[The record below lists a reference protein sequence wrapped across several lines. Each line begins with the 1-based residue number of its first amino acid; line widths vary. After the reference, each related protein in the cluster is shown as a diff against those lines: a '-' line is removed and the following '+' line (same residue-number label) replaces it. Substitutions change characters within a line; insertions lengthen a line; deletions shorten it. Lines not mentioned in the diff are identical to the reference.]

1 MRSALK
7 LVFVCFLVF
16 MATLSCGRINDS
28 KQGFARLTQSGQSYE
43 SAPAARGAFQS
54 RIYPLTGLAEG
65 PSITPWHQ
73 PLEVIAP
80 ASISNRSPSNLY
92 VVLSGNGSCPKGY
105 PSRVAPGLQENE
117 LFMAF
122 NRWIYSG
129 GVLTAND
136 RVIYA
141 CYEWQSPQMK
151 FYDLKAERRMLPI
164 LETQIPELVV
174 TRMQGFGKIFIVG
187 HSHAGW
193 LAMKLASSQLLLTR
207 TTVPI
212 FLASID
218 PVSRVTCQRLR
229 EPGCREAPR
238 DFTSAELHS
247 LNTRT
252 SWINL
257 FHQPAVILG
266 SGPMAA
272 AHRNYRVNAN
282 HVAMQTDATVWHYVR
297 QFFQSNR

>member
-1 MRSALK
+1 MTGTMKLLYLSVFIAIFGSRCGQLEHTNPRQVLK
-7 LVFVCFLVF
+7 AQSSDFDF
-16 MATLSCGRINDS
+16 GS
-28 KQGFARLTQSGQSYE
+28 KKS
-43 SAPAARGAFQS
+43 AFQS
-54 RIYPLTGLAEG
+54 KIYPVTGDLQP
-65 PSITPWHQ
+65 PSITTWTQ
-73 PLEVIAP
+73 PLVAAAP
-80 ASISNRSPSNLY
+80 ANLF
-92 VVLSGNGSCPKGY
+92 VVLSGNGSCPKGS

-122 NRWIYSG
+122 NQWIYSG

-174 TRMQGFGKIFIVG
+174 GRMQGFSKIFIVG

-193 LAMKLASSQLLLTR
+193 LAMKLAASPLLLSSA
-207 TTVPI
+207 TVPM

-229 EPGCREAPR
+229 EQGCREAPR
-238 DFTSAELHS
+238 DFTAVELQN

-252 SWINL
+252 RWINL
-257 FHQPAVILG
+257 YHQPAVILG
-266 SGPMAA
+266 SGPIAY
-272 AHRNYRVNAN
+272 AHQNIRVNAN
-282 HVAMQTDATVWHYVR
+282 HVAMQTDATVWQNVR
-297 QFFQSNR
+297 QFFLTFR

>member
-1 MRSALK
+1 MPCSSNYRFLSL
-7 LVFVCFLVF
+7 FVSLAVL
-16 MATLSCGRINDS
+16 ACGRPN
-28 KQGFARLTQSGQSYE
+28 QSGVATNLASQKIYQNFDH
-43 SAPAARGAFQS
+43 APRQGAFQS
-54 RIYPLTGLAEG
+54 RVLPVGLVEG
-65 PSITPWHQ
+65 PTISIWSQ
-73 PLEVIAP
+73 PMTATAP
-80 ASISNRSPSNLY
+80 ANLY

-122 NRWIYSG
+122 NQWIYSG

-174 TRMQGFGKIFIVG
+174 GRMQGFGKIFIVG

-193 LAMKLASSQLLLTR
+193 LAMKLASSPLLLTR
-207 TTVPI
+207 STVPI
-212 FLASID
+212 FLASVD
-218 PVSRVTCQRLR
+218 PVSRVTCQKLR
-229 EPGCREAPR
+229 EQGCREAPR
-238 DFTSAELHS
+238 DFTTFELQS

-252 SWINL
+252 RWINL
-257 FHQPAVILG
+257 YHQPAVILG
-266 SGPMAA
+266 SGPIAS
-272 AHRNYRVNAN
+272 AHQNIRVNAN
-282 HVAMQTDATVWHYVR
+282 HVAMQTDTTVWQYVR
-297 QFFQSNR
+297 QFFLTNR

>member
-1 MRSALK
+1 MRRFLKRPVLIGFILVIIAGCGQNQDFAQTSIVQANVKTSVSSA
-7 LVFVCFLVF
+7 
-16 MATLSCGRINDS
+16 AQGP
-28 KQGFARLTQSGQSYE
+28 KQGG
-43 SAPAARGAFQS
+43 FQS
-54 RIYPLTGLAEG
+54 RILPVETIPQLPT
-65 PSITPWHQ
+65 ITTWTQ
-73 PLEVIAP
+73 PLVPVVAG
-80 ASISNRSPSNLY
+80 NLY
-92 VVLSGNGSCPKGY
+92 VVLSGNGSCPKGE

-122 NRWIYSG
+122 NQWIFSG
-129 GVLTAND
+129 GVLTPND

-174 TRMQGFGKIFIVG
+174 SRMQGFGKIFVVG

-193 LAMKLASSQLLLTR
+193 LAMKLASSPLLLSRATA
-207 TTVPI
+207 PI
-212 FLASID
+212 VLASID

-238 DFTSAELHS
+238 DFTVTELQN

-252 SWINL
+252 RWLNL
-257 FHQPAVILG
+257 YHQPAIILG
-266 SGPMAA
+266 SGPIAQ
-272 AHRNYRVNAN
+272 AHQNIRVNAN
-282 HVAMQTDATVWHYVR
+282 HVAMQMDAIVWQNVR
-297 QFFQSNR
+297 QFFMSFR

>member
-1 MRSALK
+1 MRRFLK
-7 LVFVCFLVF
+7 LPVLIGFISVII
-16 MATLSCGRINDS
+16 AGCGQNQDFNQTSIVKANVKAS
-28 KQGFARLTQSGQSYE
+28 VSSAAQGPR
-43 SAPAARGAFQS
+43 RGGFQS
-54 RIYPLTGLAEG
+54 RILPVEASTQLPT
-65 PSITPWHQ
+65 ITTWTQ
-73 PLEVIAP
+73 PLVP
-80 ASISNRSPSNLY
+80 MVSGNLY
-92 VVLSGNGSCPKGY
+92 VVLSGNGSCPKGE

-122 NRWIYSG
+122 NQWIFSG

-151 FYDLKAERRMLPI
+151 FYDLKAERQMLPI

-174 TRMQGFGKIFIVG
+174 ARMQGFSKIFIVG

-193 LAMKLASSQLLLTR
+193 LTMKLASSPMLLNYSA
-207 TTVPI
+207 VPI
-212 FLASID
+212 LLATVD

-238 DFTSAELHS
+238 DFTVTELQN

-252 SWINL
+252 RWLNL
-257 FHQPAVILG
+257 YHQPAVILG
-266 SGPMAA
+266 SGPITQ
-272 AHRNYRVNAN
+272 AHQNIRVNAN
-282 HVAMQTDATVWHYVR
+282 HVAMQMDPTVWQNVR
-297 QFFQSNR
+297 QFFLTFR

>member
-1 MRSALK
+1 MLTSIKR
-7 LVFVCFLVF
+7 LVLSFSIVLV
-16 MATLSCGRINDS
+16 SIGCGRTDETRS
-28 KQGFARLTQSGQSYE
+28 LEDLKKWSGDLSGGKK
-43 SAPAARGAFQS
+43 SMFQS
-54 RIYPLTGLAEG
+54 RIFPAMNSPQAPT
-65 PSITPWHQ
+65 ITPWTQ
-73 PLEVIAP
+73 PLVSVTP
-80 ASISNRSPSNLY
+80 ANLY

-122 NRWIYSG
+122 NQWVYSG

-151 FYDLKAERRMLPI
+151 FYDLKAERTMLPI

-174 TRMQGFGKIFIVG
+174 GRMQGFSKIFIVG

-193 LAMKLASSQLLLTR
+193 LAMKLAASPLLLSR
-207 TTVPI
+207 TTAPM

-238 DFTSAELHS
+238 DFTLVELQN

-252 SWINL
+252 RWMNL
-257 FHQPAVILG
+257 YHQPAVILG
-266 SGPMAA
+266 SGPITY
-272 AHRNYRVNAN
+272 AHQNIRVNAN
-282 HVAMQTDATVWHYVR
+282 HVAMQTDATVWQNVR
-297 QFFQSNR
+297 QFFVKFR

>member
-1 MRSALK
+1 MRRFLKRSVLIGLIAVLTSACGQNQDLDRALIAKTNLK
-7 LVFVCFLVF
+7 ASADRMDQV
-16 MATLSCGRINDS
+16 S
-28 KQGFARLTQSGQSYE
+28 KQ
-43 SAPAARGAFQS
+43 GAFQS
-54 RIYPLTGLAEG
+54 RILPVETSPQLPT
-65 PSITPWHQ
+65 ITTWTQ
-73 PLEVIAP
+73 PLVPVVAG
-80 ASISNRSPSNLY
+80 NLY
-92 VVLSGNGSCPKGY
+92 VVLSGNGSCPKGA

-122 NRWIYSG
+122 NQWIYSG

-151 FYDLKAERRMLPI
+151 FYDLKAERQMLPI

-174 TRMQGFGKIFIVG
+174 GRMQGFSKIFIVG

-193 LAMKLASSQLLLTR
+193 LAMKLASSPMLLTYSA
-207 TTVPI
+207 VPI
-212 FLASID
+212 LLATVD

-238 DFTSAELHS
+238 DFTVTELQN

-252 SWINL
+252 RWLNL
-257 FHQPAVILG
+257 YHQPAIILG
-266 SGPMAA
+266 SGPIAQ
-272 AHRNYRVNAN
+272 AHQNIRVNAN
-282 HVAMQTDATVWHYVR
+282 HVAMQMDATVWQNVR
-297 QFFQSNR
+297 QFFLMFR

>member
-1 MRSALK
+1 MRSSSNRWFLS
-7 LVFVCFLVF
+7 LFVCFAVL
-16 MATLSCGRINDS
+16 ACGRPN
-28 KQGFARLTQSGQSYE
+28 QSSVVSSLASQKIYQNFDQAPRQS
-43 SAPAARGAFQS
+43 AFQS
-54 RIYPLTGLAEG
+54 RVLPVGLSDG
-65 PSITPWHQ
+65 PTISVWSQ
-73 PLEVIAP
+73 PMTATVP
-80 ASISNRSPSNLY
+80 ANLY

-122 NRWIYSG
+122 NQWIYSG

-151 FYDLKAERRMLPI
+151 FYDLRAERQMLPI

-174 TRMQGFGKIFIVG
+174 GRMQGFGKIFIVG

-193 LAMKLASSQLLLTR
+193 LAMKLASSPLLLTR
-207 TTVPI
+207 STAPI
-212 FLASID
+212 FLASVD

-229 EPGCREAPR
+229 EQGCREAPR
-238 DFTSAELHS
+238 DFTAVELQS

-252 SWINL
+252 RWINL
-257 FHQPAVILG
+257 YHQPAVILG
-266 SGPMAA
+266 SGPIAS
-272 AHRNYRVNAN
+272 AHQNIRVNAN
-282 HVAMQTDATVWHYVR
+282 HVAMQTDTTVWQYVR
-297 QFFQSNR
+297 QFFLAYR